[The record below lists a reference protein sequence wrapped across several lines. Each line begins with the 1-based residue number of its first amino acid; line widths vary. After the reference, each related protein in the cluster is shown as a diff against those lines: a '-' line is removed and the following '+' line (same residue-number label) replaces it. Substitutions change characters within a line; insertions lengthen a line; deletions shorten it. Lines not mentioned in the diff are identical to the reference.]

1 MCICSFEFT
10 NAQNKN
16 INWTFGDS
24 AGINFSNFNQ
34 PTTFITSAKSR
45 GSCASISDSAGS
57 LLFYYAY
64 DPNALLGGSLYN
76 GNVYDKNN
84 QIMQNG
90 DYIVTLAWYYEGII
104 IPIPNET
111 DKYYLFNIG
120 VATKFGLY
128 YSIIDMSLNNGLGAV
143 TQKNIPINNLDANDG
158 LTAVQHGNGRDWWLL
173 FRKYD
178 GVWDNTFYKYLID
191 INGVTCVDTQNIG
204 FVYSTNSTRYVF
216 NKLGNK
222 LAGIYYNGHSETF
235 DFDRCTGQLSNN
247 IVLKTNGTTLPP
259 DENLSCEFSDNGR
272 FLYIATSGYYNAAY
286 LIQVDLLN
294 PQLYAAADT
303 IDSINY
309 VLEPGGQ
316 LKRGPDDKIYWAC
329 GYTDGFNFPYPYPD
343 TLYNTYNT
351 YLSVI
356 NSPDSLGAACNFTPY
371 SFYLGGAR
379 TYWGLPNNP
388 DYDLGPLKGSPCDT
402 LQWVGTPETPKP
414 PLGGLNAGLLQCTY
428 ISAWEKLFV
437 NASGLK
443 GKNVTVSIYDATG
456 KQKYV
461 AGKSPKGDLGVHS
474 GYATVDVD
482 CTGWANGLYVV
493 HLQTEVEMLSCKFVK
508 E

>member
-1 MCICSFEFT
+1 
-10 NAQNKN
+10 
-16 INWTFGDS
+16 
-24 AGINFSNFNQ
+24 
-34 PTTFITSAKSR
+34 
-45 GSCASISDSAGS
+45 
-57 LLFYYAY
+57 
-64 DPNALLGGSLYN
+64 
-76 GNVYDKNN
+76 
-84 QIMQNG
+84 MQNG

-259 DENLSCEFSDNGR
+259 DENLSCEF
-272 FLYIATSGYYNAAY
+272 
-286 LIQVDLLN
+286 
-294 PQLYAAADT
+294 
-303 IDSINY
+303 
-309 VLEPGGQ
+309 
-316 LKRGPDDKIYWAC
+316 
-329 GYTDGFNFPYPYPD
+329 
-343 TLYNTYNT
+343 
-351 YLSVI
+351 
-356 NSPDSLGAACNFTPY
+356 
-371 SFYLGGAR
+371 
-379 TYWGLPNNP
+379 
-388 DYDLGPLKGSPCDT
+388 
-402 LQWVGTPETPKP
+402 
-414 PLGGLNAGLLQCTY
+414 
-428 ISAWEKLFV
+428 
-437 NASGLK
+437 
-443 GKNVTVSIYDATG
+443 
-456 KQKYV
+456 
-461 AGKSPKGDLGVHS
+461 
-474 GYATVDVD
+474 
-482 CTGWANGLYVV
+482 
-493 HLQTEVEMLSCKFVK
+493 
-508 E
+508 